1 MYVRNLYCGVT
12 LLVELYA
19 MATDSKNRPAWW
31 LCMSF
36 ISSFRETK
44 IRLSVPLTIALTT
57 VKLSIRSDRI
67 SSDKA
72 INAPTSNGKL
82 PIVSI
87 PS

>member
-1 MYVRNLYCGVT
+1 MPWLLTPKIGLPGGCARLLFPPFVRL
-12 LLVELYA
+12 
-19 MATDSKNRPAWW
+19 
-31 LCMSF
+31 
-36 ISSFRETK
+36 TK

-57 VKLSIRSDRI
+57 VKLSIRSDRV